1 MIAERKSMAIGREA
15 AFLAM
20 KILRAASIMKN

>member
-1 MIAERKSMAIGREA
+1 MIAERKSIAIGRDS

-20 KILRAASIMKN
+20 KILRAASRMKN